1 MSEIKLK
8 PCPFCGNGKIEILT
22 DNEINGLD
30 DFNSN
35 YNEHPYF
42 LACCSTYVNGCG
54 ATGGEGKTVQ
64 EATDKWNRRVDTDG
78 APMVHGEWITIDDI
92 SRCSKCGYIPAYDSA
107 IDDLFYSPFCPN
119 CGAKMNEDD

>member
-8 PCPFCGNGKIEILT
+8 PCPFCGNEKIEILT

-42 LACCSTYVNGCG
+42 LACCSTYVNDCG
-54 ATGGEGKTVQ
+54 ATGGEGKSVQ
-64 EATDKWNRRVDTDG
+64 EAIDKWNKRVDTDE
-78 APMVHGEWITIDDI
+78 H
-92 SRCSKCGYIPAYDSA
+92 
-107 IDDLFYSPFCPN
+107 
-119 CGAKMNEDD
+119 